1 MNTFSLGEKYG
12 KFLAPKKRFTP
23 GQLQREGYGF
33 YLNCKGFNARVVTE
47 WLCDVVIQN
56 PTQDPRHNLVE
67 VALML

>member
-1 MNTFSLGEKYG
+1 MSRIKPPVFHVVTAPSL
-12 KFLAPKKRFTP
+12 
-23 GQLQREGYGF
+23 GF

-67 VALML
+67 VALMLG